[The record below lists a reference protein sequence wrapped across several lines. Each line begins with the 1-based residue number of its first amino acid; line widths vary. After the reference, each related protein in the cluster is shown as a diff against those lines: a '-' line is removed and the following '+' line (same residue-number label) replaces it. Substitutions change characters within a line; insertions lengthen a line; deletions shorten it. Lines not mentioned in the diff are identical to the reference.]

1 MTNTPNPDFW
11 KKLDELVANCKI
23 VIDRPRGSRHPR
35 YPECVYAVDY
45 GYLEG
50 TSSMDGDG
58 IDLYQGSLP
67 EKKLSGIVVIVDMV
81 KKDSEIK
88 LLLGVSQD
96 ELGLIMD
103 WCNGTELM
111 KGLYIPREG

>member
-1 MTNTPNPDFW
+1 MTNPNFW
-11 KKLDELVANCKI
+11 KKLDELISSCNIA
-23 VIDRPRGSRHPR
+23 IDRPKGTHHPR
-35 YPECVYAVDY
+35 YPECVYEVDY
-45 GYLEG
+45 GYLDG

-58 IDLYQGSLP
+58 IDLYLGSRP
-67 EKKLSGIVVIVDMV
+67 EKKLDGIIVIVDMV

-88 LLLGVSQD
+88 LLLGVSQS
-96 ELGLIMD
+96 ELDWIME

>member
-1 MTNTPNPDFW
+1 MTNPDFW
-11 KKLDELVANCKI
+11 KKLDALISSCKI
-23 VIDRPRGSRHPR
+23 VVDRPKGARHPR
-35 YPECVYAVDY
+35 YPEIVYEVDY

-50 TSSMDGDG
+50 TSSMDGGG
-58 IDLYQGSLP
+58 IDLYLGSLP
-67 EKKLSGIVVIVDMV
+67 EKRLDGIIVIVDMV

-88 LLLGVSQD
+88 LLLGVSEA
-96 ELGLIMD
+96 ELDWIME

>member
-1 MTNTPNPDFW
+1 MINRDFW
-11 KKLDELVANCKI
+11 QKLDQLTADCKI
-23 VIDRPRGSRHPR
+23 VIDRPKGSRHPR
-35 YPECVYAVDY
+35 YPECIYAVDY

-58 IDLYQGSLP
+58 IYLYMGSLP
-67 EKKLSGIVVIVDMV
+67 EKTLSGIIVIVDMV

-88 LLLGVSQD
+88 LLLGVSQA
-96 ELGLIMD
+96 ELDWIMD

>member
-1 MTNTPNPDFW
+1 MTNPDFW
-11 KKLDELVANCKI
+11 KKLDELISSCEI
-23 VIDRPRGSRHPR
+23 VIDRPKGTPHPR
-35 YPECVYAVDY
+35 YTECIYEVDY
-45 GYLEG
+45 GYLAG

-58 IDLYQGSLP
+58 IDLYLGSLP
-67 EKKLSGIVVIVDMV
+67 EKKLDGIIVIVDMV

-88 LLLGVSQD
+88 LLIGISES
-96 ELGLIMD
+96 ELEWIME

>member
-1 MTNTPNPDFW
+1 MTNHDFW
-11 KKLDELVANCKI
+11 KKLDELISSCNI
-23 VIDRPRGSRHPR
+23 VIDRPKGTRHPR
-35 YPECVYAVDY
+35 YPECVYEVDY

-58 IDLYQGSLP
+58 IDLYLGSLP
-67 EKKLSGIVVIVDMV
+67 EKKLDGVIVIVDMV

-88 LLLGVSQD
+88 LLIGVSQA
-96 ELGLIMD
+96 ELDWIME

>member
-1 MTNTPNPDFW
+1 MTNPDFW
-11 KKLDELVANCKI
+11 KKLDELLSTCRI
-23 VIDRPRGSRHPR
+23 VIDRPKGSRHPR
-35 YPECVYAVDY
+35 YPECVYQVDY

-58 IDLYQGSLP
+58 IDLYRGSLDD
-67 EKKLSGIVVIVDMV
+67 KSLSGIVVIVDMV

-88 LLLGVSQD
+88 LLLGVSPQ
-96 ELGLIMD
+96 ELEWIMD

-111 KGLYIPREG
+111 KGLYIPREA